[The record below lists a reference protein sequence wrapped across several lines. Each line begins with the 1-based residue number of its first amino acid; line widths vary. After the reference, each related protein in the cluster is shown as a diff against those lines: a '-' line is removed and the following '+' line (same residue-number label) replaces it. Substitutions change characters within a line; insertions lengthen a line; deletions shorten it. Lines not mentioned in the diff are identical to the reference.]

1 MYTFCD
7 TIISLEAN
15 TGLNI
20 ALRILLDGVR
30 RVALTVHAEDTVL
43 GIPSSALHPFLHHIE
58 MRFHGKFDAHG
69 TCLFAVDADWFKNV
83 RTLIVQHAV
92 MKLIMPKNMSPVKF
106 LPRLKKVELL
116 LTDGDIQAVLDLGVS
131 AKLQVADLMV

>member
-1 MYTFCD
+1 M
-7 TIISLEAN
+7 
-15 TGLNI
+15 
-20 ALRILLDGVR
+20 
-30 RVALTVHAEDTVL
+30 
-43 GIPSSALHPFLHHIE
+43 
-58 MRFHGKFDAHG
+58 
-69 TCLFAVDADWFKNV
+69 